1 MKRVFLT
8 ALIFSLAYLTEY
20 VNIHVE
26 KKTNTYG
33 VNNVS
38 KKFHFR

>member
-1 MKRVFLT
+1 MKNIFL
-8 ALIFSLAYLTEY
+8 AAIIFSLAIVTEY

-33 VNNVS
+33 AKNER
-38 KKFHFR
+38 KKFRPY